1 MDNIKSLYGAVGS
14 ELLPVEKIDDQLH
27 FKVKGYVSNAN
38 YNMKK
43 MTMLLFINRKLWI
56 VYKVCLIC
64 LISFIFVNRSICGKQ

>member
-1 MDNIKSLYGAVGS
+1 MDNIKSLYGAAGS

-43 MTMLLFINRKLWI
+43 MTMLLFINRMLWVI
-56 VYKVCLIC
+56 
-64 LISFIFVNRSICGKQ
+64 